1 MSLIRRTTK
10 TTELYDT
17 NVYDVYNKPQY
28 IKQYGETLTNMPQK
42 PLDVMR
48 QHPNICPKY
57 NSDDSENH
65 VSIIEM
71 TIKQAIIKCM
81 L

>member
-1 MSLIRRTTK
+1 
-10 TTELYDT
+10 
-17 NVYDVYNKPQY
+17 
-28 IKQYGETLTNMPQK
+28 MPQK

-48 QHPNICPKY
+48 QQPNICPNY

-71 TIKQAIIKCM
+71 NIKQVIIKCM